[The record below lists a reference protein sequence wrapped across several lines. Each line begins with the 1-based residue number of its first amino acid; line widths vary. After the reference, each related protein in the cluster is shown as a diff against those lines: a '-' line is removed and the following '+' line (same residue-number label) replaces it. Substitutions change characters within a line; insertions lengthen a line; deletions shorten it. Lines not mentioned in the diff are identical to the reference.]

1 LKWVVGLVMLG
12 SYPAT
17 ADWTMYLGD
26 PAHSSY
32 LPAETEL
39 NPSNLSQLQQSWR
52 LNVGAPVASGV
63 TTSNGT
69 LFFGAWDGYLY
80 SVNGATGDVLW
91 KVFLGVA
98 PAPSEADCQPAI
110 GVTAQ
115 PVVDGN
121 VVYAGGGDSAVYAL
135 DRSSGAVLWR
145 TSLADPQSGAY
156 LWSSLLLDNGAIY
169 IGIASLGDCPL
180 VRGGVARISL
190 NDPSHPLVRY
200 LMPDGSLGAGVWSTP
215 AIDDQ
220 NNVLYITTGNADV
233 QDANGGSWGSA
244 LLALDATTLA
254 IRGWFFK
261 PTASFDPDSD
271 WGSSPTLFQT
281 PDGRQYVAANG
292 KDGVMYVLNRADLS
306 LAWTYKLATLGDD
319 PEAGQGSLSTP
330 AFDGQT
336 LFAGAGTS
344 DAANSSP
351 GTVYAIDPATR
362 NALWSYGARGVVL
375 APVTVTP
382 YLVLV
387 PSTKGLAILDAA
399 TGAEAWNDQG
409 RVGSFGQA
417 VLANGTIFATYV
429 NGDVVA
435 WTLPD
440 LGGVEGSLAASPATL
455 NFGYTSGGPAPA
467 ARTVNIFSNAGPLGF
482 IISSDSSWLSAST
495 QGVLTPAGLT
505 IQADPTG
512 LAPGSYTGSITA
524 ATADGSTI
532 ATISCTLE
540 VSGSL
545 PLLVTG
551 NVLSAATFLPGAAA
565 PGGLFTMMATDLAG
579 SIHTAATPNLPTLLD
594 GVTVTI
600 NGIPA
605 PLLYVSPTQINAQVP
620 FEVGSGPAR
629 LELIKNGVPGQPVPI
644 SIADTAPQI
653 FQIAGTRAAAL
664 NQDYSVNAPGNPATT
679 GSVIS
684 LFWTGQGQVNN
695 PVTTGAPA
703 TALFLNTTV
712 APTTATIGGQPVT
725 VLYSGL
731 APGFV
736 GLAQANLQIP
746 DLPSGGYPVLLT
758 VGNATSNSATVS
770 IQRQ

>member
-1 LKWVVGLVMLG
+1 MSLLLLG
-12 SYPAT
+12 SYAAA

-39 NPSNLSQLQQSWR
+39 NPSNLSQLQQLWR

-91 KVFLGVA
+91 KVFVGVA

-115 PVVDGN
+115 PVVDGD

-135 DRSSGAVLWR
+135 NRSTGAILWR

-190 NDPSHPLVRY
+190 TDPSHPVVRY
-200 LMPDGSLGAGVWSTP
+200 LAPDGALGAGVWSTP
-215 AIDDQ
+215 AMDDQ
-220 NNVLYITTGNADV
+220 NNLLYVTTGNADV
-233 QDANGGSWGSA
+233 QDANSGSWGSA
-244 LLALDATTLA
+244 LLALDSTTLA
-254 IRGWFFK
+254 IRAWFFK
-261 PTASFDPDSD
+261 PIADFDPDSD
-271 WGSSPTLFQT
+271 WGSSPTLFRT
-281 PDGRQYVAANG
+281 ADGRQYVAANG
-292 KDGVMYVLNRADLS
+292 KDGVMYVLNRSDLS

-330 AFDGQT
+330 AFDGRI
-336 LFAGAGTS
+336 LYAGAGTS

-351 GTVYAIDPATR
+351 GTVYAIDPTTR
-362 NALWSYGARGVVL
+362 NALWSYWARGVVL

-387 PSTKGLAILDAA
+387 PSTKGLSILDAA
-399 TGAEAWNDQG
+399 TGAEAWNDHAT
-409 RVGSFGQA
+409 VGSFGQA
-417 VLANGTIFATYV
+417 VLANGIIFATYV
-429 NGDVVA
+429 NGDVAA
-435 WTLPD
+435 WALPD
-440 LGGVEGSLAASPATL
+440 LGGVAGTLGASPGSLS
-455 NFGYTSGGPAPA
+455 FDYTSGGPAPA
-467 ARTVNIFSNAGPLGF
+467 PQTVNIFSNADALGF
-482 IISSDSSWLSAST
+482 TVASDSAWLSAAA

-512 LAPGSYTGSITA
+512 LAPGSYTGNITA
-524 ATADGSTI
+524 TSADGSTMASI
-532 ATISCTLE
+532 NCTLE
-540 VSGSL
+540 VSGPL
-545 PLLVTG
+545 PALATG
-551 NVLSAATFLPGAAA
+551 NVLSAATFLPAAPA

-579 SIHTAATPNLPTLLD
+579 SINTVTTPDLPTLLH
-594 GVTVTI
+594 GVSVTI

-605 PLLYVSPTQINAQVP
+605 PLIYVSPTQINAQVP
-620 FEVGSGPAR
+620 FEVGAGPAI
-629 LELIKNGVPGQPVPI
+629 LELIKDGVQGRPVPI
-644 SIADTAPQI
+644 SITDTAPQI
-653 FQIAGTRAAAL
+653 FLTTGTHAAAL
-664 NQDYSVNAPGNPATT
+664 NQDYSVNAPDNPATT

-684 LFWTGQGQVNN
+684 VFWTGQGLVNN

-703 TALFLNTTV
+703 TALFLNTAV
-712 APTTATIGGQPVT
+712 ASTTATIGGQPAA

-731 APGFV
+731 APGYA

-746 DLPSGGYPVLLT
+746 DLPTGDYPLVLTAGSG
-758 VGNATSNSATVS
+758 TSNSATVS
-770 IQRQ
+770 IKHR

>member
-1 LKWVVGLVMLG
+1 MSLALLG
-12 SYPAT
+12 GYSSA

-39 NPSNLSQLQQSWR
+39 NPTNLSQLQQLWK
-52 LNVGAPVASGV
+52 LNVGSPVASGV
-63 TTSNGT
+63 ATSNGT
-69 LFFGAWDGYLY
+69 LFFGAWDGYFY
-80 SVNGATGDVLW
+80 SVDAATGDILW
-91 KVFLGVA
+91 KVFLGMAA
-98 PAPSEADCQPAI
+98 PPAEADCQPAI

-115 PVVDGN
+115 PVVDGD
-121 VVYAGGGDSAVYAL
+121 VVYAGGGDSALYAL
-135 DRSSGAVLWR
+135 DRSSGKIIWR
-145 TSLADPQSGAY
+145 TQLADPQSGAY
-156 LWSSLLLDNGAIY
+156 LWSSLLLDKGAIY

-180 VRGGVARISL
+180 VRGAVARISL
-190 NDPSHPLVRY
+190 SDPSHPLLQY
-200 LMPDGSLGAGVWSTP
+200 LMPEGGLGAGVWSTP
-215 AIDDQ
+215 ALDDR
-220 NNVLYITTGNADV
+220 NNVLYVTTGNADV
-233 QDANGGSWGSA
+233 QDANSGSFGSA

-254 IRGWFFK
+254 IRAWFFK
-261 PTASFDPDSD
+261 PIADFDPDSD
-271 WGSSPTLFQT
+271 WGSSPMLFQT

-319 PEAGQGSLSTP
+319 PELGEGSLSTP

-336 LFAGAGTS
+336 LYSGAGTS

-351 GTVYAIDPATR
+351 GTVYAIDPVTHNSR
-362 NALWSYGARGVVL
+362 WVYGARGVVL
-375 APVTVTP
+375 APVTATP
-382 YLVLV
+382 LIVLV

-399 TGAEAWNDQG
+399 TGVESWNDQG
-409 RVGSFGQA
+409 SVASFGQA

-440 LGGVEGSLAASPATL
+440 LGGIAGTLAASPNTL
-455 NFGYTSGGPAPA
+455 WFGYTTGGAAPA
-467 ARTVNIFSNAGPLGF
+467 AKTVNLFSNAGPLGF
-482 IISSDSSWLSAST
+482 TISSDSPWLSASA
-495 QGVLTPAGLT
+495 QGILTPVSLT

-524 ATADGSTI
+524 TSADGSTN

-545 PLLVTG
+545 PTLVTS
-551 NVLSAATFLPGAAA
+551 NVLSAATFLPQAAA
-565 PGGLFTMMATDLAG
+565 PGGLFTMMASDLGG
-579 SIHTAATPNLPTLLD
+579 SINLATTPNLPTLLD

-605 PLLYVSPTQINAQVP
+605 PLIYVDTTQINAQVP
-620 FEVGSGPAR
+620 FELGSGPAT
-629 LELIKNGVPGQPVPI
+629 LELTKNGVPGKPVPI
-644 SIADTAPQI
+644 SIAAAAPQI
-653 FQIAGTRAAAL
+653 FLTTGPHAASL
-664 NQDYSVNAPGNPATT
+664 NQDYSVNAPANPAMA
-679 GSVIS
+679 GGMIS
-684 LFWTGQGQVNN
+684 IFWTGQGAVNN

-703 TALFLNTTV
+703 MAQFLNTAV
-712 APTTATIGGQPVT
+712 ASTTATIGGQPAA

-746 DLPSGGYPVLLT
+746 DLPTGEYPVVLT

-770 IQRQ
+770 IKRQ